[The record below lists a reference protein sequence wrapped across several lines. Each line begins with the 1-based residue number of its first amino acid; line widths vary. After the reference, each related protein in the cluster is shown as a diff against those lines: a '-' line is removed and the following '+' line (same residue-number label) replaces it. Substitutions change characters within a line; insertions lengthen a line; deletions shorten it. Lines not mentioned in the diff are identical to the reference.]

1 MRNMEFFRGIQHV
14 EMPWGDKTIWAPQ
27 FFYDTMS
34 ASAHF
39 LAPIDVIKS
48 MLPSQRM
55 KPIRVWPGKCIVS
68 ISLFEY
74 RDCDLGPYNEIGVV
88 IPITIDEPTPL
99 FTGVFRSAPKE
110 PYVYVRHLPV
120 TTEDA
125 KNAGVEFANYPKT
138 IGDIKFTND
147 DKWIHCSWKDNGTK
161 VMDVSIKKGTLRSVE
176 RNRMHAINA
185 DAGRL
190 VRVESIVSERQE
202 STGSNPDAVKL
213 SLGEHPVADD
223 IRKMQLGKCM
233 MHTYSPQ
240 SQVILSPV
248 MESWAA

>member
-1 MRNMEFFRGIQHV
+1 MRDMEFFKGIQHV
-14 EMPWGDKTIWAPQ
+14 EMPWGDKTISAPQ

-39 LAPIDVIKS
+39 LAPVDVITS
-48 MLPSQRM
+48 MLPSERM
-55 KPIRVWPGKCIVS
+55 IPIRVWPGKCIVS

-88 IPITIDEPTPL
+88 VPVTIDKPTPM
-99 FTGVFRSAPKE
+99 FTGVFRNAPSE
-110 PYVYVRHLPV
+110 PYVYVKHLPV

-138 IGDIKFTND
+138 IGDIQYTYEEE
-147 DKWIHCSWKDNGTK
+147 WVHCSWKDDGVK
-161 VMDVSIKKGTLRSVE
+161 VMDISIKKGQPGPVDRT
-176 RNRMHAINA
+176 RMHAINA

-202 STGSNPDAVKL
+202 SVGTNPDAVKL

-240 SQVILSPV
+240 SQLILSPV
-248 MESWAA
+248 MESWSV